1 MLILYGTIG
10 MPWCMNA
17 GNSPSRFPF
26 PELEDT
32 YVSFSASYLRI
43 GKTVLDAAKADA
55 PRFHLQSEDLLDPRL
70 KPECRDSLSG
80 NDVDPSPE
88 MSGLNLPSFHRGE

>member
-1 MLILYGTIG
+1 MLILYGSIG
-10 MPWCMNA
+10 MPWCMSA
-17 GNSPSRFPF
+17 GNLPSRFPF

-43 GKTVLDAAKADA
+43 GKTVLDATKADV

-70 KPECRDSLSG
+70 KTE
-80 NDVDPSPE
+80 
-88 MSGLNLPSFHRGE
+88 